1 LLYFT
6 KTHLYLSLP
15 YRKILSIIIEKS
27 KLYFFTFYE
36 IGDRALTLRFIP

>member
-1 LLYFT
+1 
-6 KTHLYLSLP
+6 LP

-36 IGDRALTLRFIP
+36 IGDRA